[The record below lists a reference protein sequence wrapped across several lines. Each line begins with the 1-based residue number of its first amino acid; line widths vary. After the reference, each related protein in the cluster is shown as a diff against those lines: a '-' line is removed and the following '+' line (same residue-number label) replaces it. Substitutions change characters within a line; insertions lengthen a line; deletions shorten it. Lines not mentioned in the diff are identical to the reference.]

1 MDRLYFKIVEA
12 AMETAQLA
20 NHLVMNANYR
30 NDVDVETRQHL
41 VEYYTAVH
49 SARDILYHAVGRQ
62 MAKDPQERDIPINR
76 QRS

>member
-1 MDRLYFKIVEA
+1 MDRLYYEIVEE

-30 NDVDVETRQHL
+30 DDVDEETRRHL
-41 VEYYTAVH
+41 LDYYYAVH
-49 SARDILYHAVGRQ
+49 SARDTMYHAVGRQ

-76 QRS
+76 Q